1 MARVAKSYI
10 ADRCPAILRECLQ
23 LHGGI
28 GYTWEH
34 DLHLYL
40 RRVETNAAIHGG
52 ADYHRDRLAADHRP
66 CSSRSGLKTPFQA
79 LRCVYIYAV

>member
-1 MARVAKSYI
+1 MARVAKSYL
-10 ADRCPAILRECLQ
+10 ADRCPVILRECLQ

-40 RRVETNAAIHGG
+40 RRVETNATIHGG
-52 ADYHRDRLAADHRP
+52 ADYHRDRLAATI
-66 CSSRSGLKTPFQA
+66 GL
-79 LRCVYIYAV
+79 